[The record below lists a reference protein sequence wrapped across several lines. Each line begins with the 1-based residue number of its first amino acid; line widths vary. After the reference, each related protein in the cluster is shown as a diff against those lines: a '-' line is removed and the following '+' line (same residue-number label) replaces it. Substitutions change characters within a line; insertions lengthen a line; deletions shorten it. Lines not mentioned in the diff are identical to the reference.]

1 MVQKAAI
8 YFILLIGFSFS
19 LDAQDTLKDL
29 IMNEIEKDYS
39 RYDVLY
45 KHLHQNPELSFQEF
59 ETAKRIGQE
68 LKSLGF
74 EVTPNFGGTS
84 LVGVFKNG
92 DGPTIMIRTDMDAL
106 PIEEKTGLPY
116 ASKVKAKSP
125 EGDIVHVMHACGHD
139 MHMTVFVGVA
149 TTLVRLKDQWKGT
162 LIAISQQA
170 EEQNGGSVVMIESGL
185 FQKFPVPDYALA
197 FHLSSNFA
205 AGTMGVCPGPFFA
218 TVDDVDIKV
227 YGEGGHGAYPNLTID
242 PIVIAS
248 RIVLDLQTIVS
259 REISPLSPAVV
270 TVGSFHGGTRRNIIP
285 DEVHLSLTVRT
296 YTDDVRDH
304 VLSAIDRISRGAAI
318 AAGLPLNKMPRISIG
333 DNPTPAVVNHPDLTK
348 KVSMSFSEALGSANV
363 IEVGPEMVGEDFGR
377 YGKTPENIPIMLSWL
392 GGVDPTVLN
401 QHKVNG
407 TIPPPLHSPFFTPSP
422 ETTIKTGVLSM
433 TFAVVRLF
441 ERR

>member
-19 LDAQDTLKDL
+19 LDAQNFLKDL
-29 IMNEIEKDYS
+29 ILNEIEKDYS

-74 EVTPNFGGTS
+74 EVTSNFGGTS

-125 EGDIVHVMHACGHD
+125 EGDIVPVMHACGHD
-139 MHMTVFVGVA
+139 IHMTVFVGVA

-162 LIAISQQA
+162 LIVISQQA
-170 EEQNGGSVVMIESGL
+170 EEQNGGSVAMIESGL
-185 FQKFPVPDYALA
+185 FHKFPVPDYALA
-197 FHLSSNFA
+197 FHISSNLA
-205 AGTMGVCPGPFFA
+205 AGTVGVCPGPFFA
-218 TVDDVDIKV
+218 TVDDVDITV

-259 REISPLSPAVV
+259 REISPLSPTVV

-304 VLSAIDRISRGAAI
+304 VLNAIDRISKGAAT
-318 AAGLPLNKMPRISIG
+318 AAGLPLNKMPKITIG

-392 GGVDPTVLN
+392 GGVDPTILYL
-401 QHKVNG
+401 HKVNG
-407 TIPPPLHSPFFTPSP
+407 TIPPPLHSPYFAPSP